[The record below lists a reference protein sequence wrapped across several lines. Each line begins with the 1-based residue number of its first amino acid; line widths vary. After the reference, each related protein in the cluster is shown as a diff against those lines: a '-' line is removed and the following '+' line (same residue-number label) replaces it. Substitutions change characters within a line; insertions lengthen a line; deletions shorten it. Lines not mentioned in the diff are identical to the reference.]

1 MSPLCSTDSHYTLD
15 NVVRCSLSVRVGF
28 DRWNIGVMPYD
39 QTFKMHR
46 KLLRKTIGTPTS
58 LLKSEHLKELETRRF
73 LLRVLERPDELM
85 GHLQA

>member
-1 MSPLCSTDSHYTLD
+1 
-15 NVVRCSLSVRVGF
+15 
-28 DRWNIGVMPYD
+28 MPYD

-46 KLLRKTIGTPTS
+46 KLMRQTIGTPTS